1 MEQFQLME
9 GRGSVCK
16 SSSIGVS
23 LHFLVVVGNEFSSLC
38 SFT

>member
-1 MEQFQLME
+1 MEQFQPME

-23 LHFLVVVGNEFSSLC
+23 LHFLVVGNEFSSLC